1 MTEATTTDLDAVLA
15 EARERM
21 ESARRIVL
29 TTHVQPDG
37 DGIGSEVALARFLRE
52 RGKEVTILNPHPT
65 ARRYR
70 FMEPDPPIVSIENE
84 IDATATLSRAE
95 LLVVMD
101 IAVPDRLGRLDP
113 IVRRRDPR
121 TVVID
126 HHRGP
131 SRIPGVDVRDEGAA
145 ATGEIV
151 WRFLSGWDPAGV
163 TPEIATALYAAIAYD
178 TGGFR
183 YSNTTATTHEI
194 AAELIRAGADQAAVQ
209 GNLFESDT
217 EAHAR
222 LVARVL
228 GSFERSEDGRVAWAA
243 VSLSALDEVGA
254 ASDDIDGIVES
265 LRAIDGVEV
274 ALLFKEV
281 DDEATKVSLRSTGD
295 RDVQA
300 FADRF
305 GGGGHKNASG
315 IYFQSALD
323 RVVERVVPAAIE
335 TFSRDTDAPMEP
347 AR

>member
-1 MTEATTTDLDAVLA
+1 MTEAPTADLETALA
-15 EARERM
+15 RARELM

-37 DGIGSEVALARFLRE
+37 DGVGSEIALARFLRA

-70 FMEPDPPIVSIENE
+70 FMEPDPPIVPIGDEIE
-84 IDATATLSRAE
+84 ATATLSRAE
-95 LLVVMD
+95 LLVVLD
-101 IAVPDRLGRLDP
+101 IAVPDRLGRLEP
-113 IVRRRDPR
+113 IVRSREPR

-126 HHRGP
+126 HHQGP
-131 SRIPGVDVRDEGAA
+131 SEIPGVDVRDVGAS
-145 ATGEIV
+145 ATGELV
-151 WRFLSGWDPAGV
+151 WRLIRGWDPDGITA
-163 TPEIATALYAAIAYD
+163 EIATALYAAIAYD

-194 AAELIRAGADQAAVQ
+194 AAALIRAGADLSAVHE
-209 GNLFESDT
+209 NLFESET

-222 LVARVL
+222 LMARVL
-228 GSFERSEDGRVAWAA
+228 GTFERSGDGRVAWAS
-243 VSLSALDEVGA
+243 VSRETLDDLGA
-254 ASDDIDGIVES
+254 ASDDIDGIVEA

-274 ALLFKEV
+274 SLLFKEV

-305 GGGGHKNASG
+305 GGGGHRNASG
-315 IYFQSALD
+315 IYMEEALEP
-323 RVVERVVPAAIE
+323 VVERVVPAALA
-335 TFSRDTDAPMEP
+335 TFAEDGGSPNR
-347 AR
+347 